1 MKIIAYIGKEIK
13 IIKKIKSFNAKKPKK
28 MLTKAVNGIYGGEIF
43 ISIGRSYDFI
53 EASCSSLYHP
63 DYKYK
68 RFPCNFDGYLSAHS
82 WVIKIAEDMLY
93 NRLSTVSINSFTEA
107 KYPRCYDWTE
117 ENKINEPCQLS
128 IELGF

>member
-1 MKIIAYIGKEIK
+1 
-13 IIKKIKSFNAKKPKK
+13 
-28 MLTKAVNGIYGGEIF
+28 MLTKAVNGTYGGEIF

-93 NRLSTVSINSFTEA
+93 NRLSTVGINSFTEA

-128 IELGF
+128 IELEF